1 MPKPK
6 LLVVGLD
13 AATFDVIDPL
23 VEAGDLPNLA
33 GLLGRGARG
42 TLRSTTHPL
51 TPLAWTTM
59 VSGVNAGKHG
69 IWDFSERDASGY
81 GLRLVNGSHSRAPA
95 LWARL
100 SHRRVGIVNVP
111 FTWPAPSVN
120 GFALAGI
127 DAAAREDGMTSPRE
141 LVHDLQERFG
151 RLLLDH
157 SFPVDA
163 EGRLDLELVRR
174 ACEQKV
180 AIVDWL
186 AERYDPE
193 LLFVVFMAADH
204 VHHLA
209 WPDWEKRGRES
220 SVAEAYRI
228 LDASLGELLK
238 RASDETNVLVVSDH
252 GGGSLRGVV
261 NLNAWLAD
269 QGYLAYSANGH
280 TNGGGAH
287 KLFELRRKLPK
298 EWRYSIKQ
306 RLPWLRER
314 AYRLQ
319 APSVVD
325 WSRTR
330 AFAYGIFGNI
340 VLNVAG
346 RERAGIVERG
356 EEYEQLREELR
367 ERLLDLRWSDNEPI
381 VAAVHRREDLYAGP
395 ELDKIPDLVV
405 EFRDY
410 AWLGKGNLTERT
422 PALEDAISIRAHPDQ
437 RYAGGHRQEGIFV
450 LAGPDA
456 RAGAEL
462 AGAGIADV
470 APTVMY
476 LLGEAVPAAF
486 EGRLLAEA
494 IEPSLLDERPPEFDD
509 DEESAPVVA
518 EHQSPRE
525 VEERL
530 RSLGYLE

>member
-1 MPKPK
+1 MPIPK
-6 LLVVGLD
+6 LIVVGLD

-23 VEAGDLPNLA
+23 VEAGDLPNLG
-33 GLLGRGARG
+33 GLLQRGARG

-51 TPLAWTTM
+51 TPVAWTTM

-69 IWDFSERDASGY
+69 IWDFSERDAGGY
-81 GLRLVNGSHSRAPA
+81 ALQVVNGSHSRAPA

-100 SHRRVGIVNVP
+100 SQAGRRVGIVNVP
-111 FTWPAPSVN
+111 FTWPAPDVN

-127 DAAAREDGMTSPRE
+127 DSAAREDGMTSPRG
-141 LVHDLQERFG
+141 LVHEIQEQFG

-157 SFPVDA
+157 SFPVDSD
-163 EGRLDLELVRR
+163 GRLDLDLVRR
-174 ACEQKV
+174 ASEQKV
-180 AIVDWL
+180 AIVEWL

-209 WPDWEKRGRES
+209 WPDWEARGRES
-220 SVAEAYRI
+220 TVAEAYRI
-228 LDASLGELLK
+228 LDASLGRLLE
-238 RASDETNVLVVSDH
+238 SVDDETNVLVVSDH
-252 GGGSLRGVV
+252 GGGSLHGVV
-261 NLNAWLAD
+261 NLNAWLAE
-269 QGYLAYSANGH
+269 QGYLAYGENG
-280 TNGGGAH
+280 NGGGAH

-298 EWRYSIKQ
+298 EWRYSLKQ
-306 RLPWLRER
+306 RLPRLRER
-314 AYRLQ
+314 TYRLR
-319 APSVVD
+319 APTVVD

-346 RERAGIVERG
+346 RERAGIVAPG
-356 EEYEQLREELR
+356 DEYERLRDELR
-367 ERLLDLRWSDNEPI
+367 ERLLDLRSPEGEPI
-381 VAAVHRREDLYAGP
+381 VAAVHKREELYAGP
-395 ELDKIPDLVV
+395 ELDKIPDLIV

-410 AWLGKGNLTERT
+410 AWLGKGNLTRRT
-422 PALEDAISIRAHPDQ
+422 APFEDAISIRAHPDQ
-437 RYAGGHRQEGIFV
+437 HYAGGHRAEGIFV

-456 RAGAEL
+456 RVGAEL

-476 LLGEAVPAAF
+476 LLGEPVPAAF

-494 IEPSLLDERPPEFDD
+494 LEPALLDERPLRFD
-509 DEESAPVVA
+509 DEEEAAPVVA
-518 EHQSPRE
+518 ERESPRD